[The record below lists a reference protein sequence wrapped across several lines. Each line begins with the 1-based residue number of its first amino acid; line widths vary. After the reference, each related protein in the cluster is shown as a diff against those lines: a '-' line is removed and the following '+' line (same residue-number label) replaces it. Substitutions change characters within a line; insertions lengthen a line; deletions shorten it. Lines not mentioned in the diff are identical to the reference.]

1 MSLLARSHC
10 EISLLSLL
18 VLRVPYSE
26 MQDTREFINDISM
39 PDGAKIF
46 KAVMKDVVSDVL
58 FYAESVHR
66 DKILSSVAH
75 QINDFHMQ
83 FAQMYPD
90 SAENVHIIA
99 HSLGSVVAFD
109 LLCSHFSRSMPSILS
124 PTLSSEI
131 PQLTCAP
138 KNLFVCGSPLG
149 LFLSIRGGAR
159 SIAAA
164 ASTPSAAS
172 FKTLI
177 SPSTGCLGT
186 TRCRNVIHPLDVLAY
201 RLVRV
206 PLLPICVLCVVLFVC
221 EMCVFVCVVLSCV
234 ELCVHS
240 SREPAVLSLGFSLTC
255 DFNML

>member
-1 MSLLARSHC
+1 
-10 EISLLSLL
+10 
-18 VLRVPYSE
+18 

-58 FYAESVHR
+58 FYAESLHR

-206 PLLPICVLCVVLFVC
+206 PLLPICVLCV
-221 EMCVFVCVVLSCV
+221 
-234 ELCVHS
+234 ELCVHN
-240 SREPAVLSLGFSLTC
+240 SRAPSVLSLGFSLTC
-255 DFNML
+255 FSSVRTGCPQSS